1 MTHSPSLTLELARFA
16 SLLTAD
22 AIPSCWKRKITLHLM
37 DSLGCGVA
45 ARDDSVLQ
53 MSARLARSQ
62 YAAGNSITLDGG
74 GPLASSGAAFLNAAA
89 INALDY
95 DDGFEVAGRGMGHPG
110 ATLVAGALA
119 AIGAQPISGKALL
132 TALVAAWEIN
142 GRVILSQQPSPERFS
157 EVYGVCQHESLGA
170 AVAFGLLRGCDAEA
184 LENCLGLAA
193 SLTPLPS
200 LHKYN
205 WQQRPL
211 ISFKDYN
218 APAAEAGVRAVEMH
232 LSGIIGP
239 RDVLAGEQGF
249 WRMMGSDRFQPEI
262 LTDNPGTSWQL
273 QHASFKAYPT
283 CRWMH
288 TALESF
294 EGVMKNVASPEKI
307 QQVRVYGSQ
316 LLAHSFSDTRPQSG
330 TDAQFSLPLALACL
344 ALHIPRHQWSSE
356 EVRTSA
362 RILAFADKIEVL
374 ATAEFDLLMQQS
386 RRPAA
391 RVDVVTEE
399 AVIMG
404 DTIDYP
410 LGTQEN
416 PLSEQKI
423 IDKCIANLASRM
435 PQEKAEN
442 LAARLLN
449 LEQCEDI
456 GTLLAP
462 MLN

>member
-1 MTHSPSLTLELARFA
+1 MTHSSSLTLELARFA
-16 SLLTAD
+16 CQLTPD
-22 AIPSCWKRKITLHLM
+22 ASPACWKRKVILHLM

-45 ARDDSVLQ
+45 AREDQVLQ
-53 MSARLARSQ
+53 MSAKLARSQ
-62 YAAGNSITLDGG
+62 YAPGNSVTLDGG
-74 GPLASSGAAFLNAAA
+74 SPLSSSGAAFLNAAA

-95 DDGFEVAGRGMGHPG
+95 DDGFEVTGRGMGHPG

-119 AIGAQPISGKALL
+119 AIGAEPVRGKALL

-142 GRVILSQQPSPERFS
+142 GRVILSQQPTPERFR
-157 EVYGVCQHESLGA
+157 EVYGVCQHQSLGA
-170 AVAFGLLRGCDAEA
+170 AVAFGLLRGCDAWA

-232 LSGIIGP
+232 LAGIIGP

-249 WRMMGSDRFQPEI
+249 WRMMGSDQFKPGI
-262 LTDNPGTSWQL
+262 LTDNLGADWQL

-294 EGVMKNVASPEKI
+294 EGVLKEIASPEQI
-307 QQVRVYGSQ
+307 QQVRVYGSK
-316 LLAHSFSDTRPQSG
+316 LLADFFTDTRPESG
-330 TDAQFSLPLALACL
+330 TDAQFSLPLAIACL
-344 ALHIPRHQWSSE
+344 AFNIPRHQWSSE

-362 RILAFADKIEVL
+362 RLLALADKVEVL
-374 ATAEFDLLMQQS
+374 AEAHFDQLMQQY
-386 RRPAA
+386 RRPSA
-391 RVDVVTEE
+391 RVEVVSGNVVV
-399 AVIMG
+399 AG

-410 LGTQEN
+410 AGTQEN
-416 PLSEQKI
+416 PLSENKI
-423 IDKCIANLASRM
+423 IDKFIANLSTRM
-435 PQEKAEN
+435 AAEKAEEI
-442 LAARLLN
+442 AARLLD
-449 LEQCEDI
+449 LERCEDI
-456 GTLLAP
+456 GALIAP
-462 MLN
+462 ILD

>member
-1 MTHSPSLTLELARFA
+1 MTHSTFLTFELARFA
-16 SLLTAD
+16 CQLTPD
-22 AIPSCWKRKITLHLM
+22 AIPARWKRKIILHFI

-45 ARDDSVLQ
+45 ARNDQVLQ
-53 MSARLARSQ
+53 MSAKLARSQ
-62 YAAGNSITLDGG
+62 YAAGSSITLDGG
-74 GPLASSGAAFLNAAA
+74 SPLSSSGAAFLNAVA

-119 AIGAQPISGKALL
+119 AIGPQPVSGEALL
-132 TALVAAWEIN
+132 MALVAAWEIN
-142 GRVILSQQPSPERFS
+142 GRVILSQQPSPERFR

-170 AVAFGLLRGCDAEA
+170 AVAFGLLRGCDASA

-211 ISFKDYN
+211 VSFKDYN

-232 LSGIIGP
+232 LSGIVGP

-249 WRMMGSDRFQPEI
+249 WRMMGSDMFRPEI
-262 LTDNPGTSWQL
+262 LTDNLGSSWLL

-294 EGVMKNVASPEKI
+294 AGVLKAIASPEKI
-307 QQVRVYGSQ
+307 QRVRVYGSQ
-316 LLAHSFSDTRPQSG
+316 LLADFFTDTRPESG
-330 TDAQFSLPLALACL
+330 TDAQFSLPLAIACL
-344 ALHIPRHQWSSE
+344 AFNIPRHQWSSE
-356 EVRTSA
+356 EMRTSA
-362 RILAFADKIEVL
+362 WLLAFADKVEVL
-374 ATAEFDLLMQQS
+374 AEGHFDQLMREF

-391 RVDVVTEE
+391 RVEVVTED
-399 AVIMG
+399 AVVTG
-404 DTIDYP
+404 DTIDFP
-410 LGTQEN
+410 LGSQEN

-423 IDKCIANLASRM
+423 IDKFIANLSSRL
-435 PQEKAEN
+435 PTEKAEGI
-442 LAARLLN
+442 AARLLD
-449 LEQCEDI
+449 LERCEDI
-456 GTLLAP
+456 GALLAP
-462 MLN
+462 MLE

>member
-1 MTHSPSLTLELARFA
+1 MTHSTFLTLELARFA
-16 SLLTAD
+16 CKLTPD
-22 AIPSCWKRKITLHLM
+22 AIPARWKRKIILHFI

-45 ARDDSVLQ
+45 ARNDQVLQ
-53 MSARLARSQ
+53 MSAKLARSQ
-62 YAAGNSITLDGG
+62 YAAGSSITLDGG
-74 GPLASSGAAFLNAAA
+74 SQLSSSGAAFLNAVA

-119 AIGAQPISGKALL
+119 AIGSQPVSGEALL

-142 GRVILSQQPSPERFS
+142 GRVILSQQPSPERFR

-170 AVAFGLLRGCDAEA
+170 AVAFGLLRGCDASA

-211 ISFKDYN
+211 VSFKDYN

-232 LSGIIGP
+232 LSGIVGP

-249 WRMMGSDRFQPEI
+249 WRMMGSDMFRPEI
-262 LTDNPGTSWQL
+262 LTDNLGSSWLL

-294 EGVMKNVASPEKI
+294 EGALKALTAPEKI
-307 QQVRVYGSQ
+307 LRVRVYGSQ
-316 LLAHSFSDTRPQSG
+316 LLADFFTDTRPESG
-330 TDAQFSLPLALACL
+330 TDAQFSLPLAIACL
-344 ALHIPRHQWSSE
+344 AFNIPRHLWSSE
-356 EVRTSA
+356 KVRTST
-362 RILAFADKIEVL
+362 RLLEFADKVEVL
-374 ATAEFDLLMQQS
+374 AETRFDQLMREF

-391 RVDVVTEE
+391 RVEVVTED
-399 AVIMG
+399 AVVTG
-404 DTIDYP
+404 DTIDFP
-410 LGTQEN
+410 LGSQEN

-423 IDKCIANLASRM
+423 IDKFIANLSSRL
-435 PQEKAEN
+435 PTEKAEGI
-442 LAARLLN
+442 AARLLD
-449 LEQCEDI
+449 LERGEDI
-456 GTLLAP
+456 GALLAP
-462 MLN
+462 MLE